1 MKFKYIKALALSA
14 LFIGSQSFANESKET
29 IKVGFEPAFAPFE
42 YIDENSKELVGF
54 DIDLIKAILDDQGY
68 AMDVTTMPFD
78 GLIPALMT
86 GDIDCALAG
95 ISINEKR
102 LKRVDFSK
110 PYYDSGLSILIDK
123 KNIESIK
130 TSKDLKGKTV
140 CVQIG
145 TTGAKYAISK
155 LEASE
160 VVQFNTAPESYLELV
175 TGRCVA
181 AINDKP
187 VNDYYL
193 ASGKAFKAVHS
204 LDEVLSSE
212 SYGIAIAKG
221 NEKIKAIVDT
231 GFENIKKN
239 GEYDRIYDKWFSKK

>member
-1 MKFKYIKALALSA
+1 MKFKYIKVLALSA
-14 LFIGSQSFANESKET
+14 LCLCSQSFANESKET

-42 YIDENSKELVGF
+42 YIDENTKELVGF

-68 AMDVTTMPFD
+68 VMEVTTMPFD

-123 KNIESIK
+123 KNIDSIK

-145 TTGAKYAISK
+145 TTGAKYATTN
-155 LEASE
+155 LQAAE

-204 LDEVLSSE
+204 LDEVLSAE

-221 NEKIKAIVDT
+221 NEKIKAIVDA
-231 GFENIKKN
+231 GFDNIKKN
-239 GEYDRIYDKWFSKK
+239 GEYTKIYDKWFSKK